1 MYRCII
7 CSNKQSKSNVCH
19 NILHRPKLSNG
30 NEDFTKRCAVNGKS
44 ILWQEKATSA
54 TSRKL
59 SRITPKAKWYR
70 NKYVSYYPDTPIIQ
84 KLQSENIKPKM

>member
-19 NILHRPKLSNG
+19 NIVHRPKLSND

-44 ILWQEKATSA
+44 LVWQETA

-70 NKYVSYYPDTPIIQ
+70 NKYVSYYPDTLMIQ
-84 KLQSENIKPKM
+84 KVQSENIKSKM